1 MRQARTGNTIKIPSG
16 KLPKDSIPAGKPAA
30 KRSAPVK
37 KTGGKMHSSKAPSQR
52 QLRVGEEIRHV
63 LAGIFGRFEL
73 RDHDL
78 IDVAVTVTEVRIG
91 PDLRRATVFVTR
103 LGRSDID
110 AKLPALRRAAPFLRA
125 EVARALRLRVAPD
138 LSFMA
143 DTSIDYAMYVD
154 SLLRNPEVARDL
166 DASHADD
173 E

>member
-1 MRQARTGNTIKIPSG
+1 M
-16 KLPKDSIPAGKPAA
+16 
-30 KRSAPVK
+30 
-37 KTGGKMHSSKAPSQR
+37 
-52 QLRVGEEIRHV
+52 GEEIRHV